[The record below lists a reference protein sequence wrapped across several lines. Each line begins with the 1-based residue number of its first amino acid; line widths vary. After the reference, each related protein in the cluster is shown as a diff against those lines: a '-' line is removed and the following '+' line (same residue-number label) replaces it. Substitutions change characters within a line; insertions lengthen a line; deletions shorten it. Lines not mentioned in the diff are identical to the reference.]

1 MKAMNGP
8 GAAQTAPGPAQ
19 EVLAPMHQQRKPRRA
34 RGTGSIVRRRQRS
47 GAVILWGKFTVHGE
61 QRWVKLGLERQP
73 GSKFGL
79 TKAQAEAELRRAFEA
94 ASLEQPIQ
102 ERLDI
107 KEAGER
113 YIDRLESLGRK
124 HTTISDYRSTLRVH
138 LVPFF
143 VGRSLERIDVHL
155 VEAFIATKQRERK
168 APKSISNYVGLLYSI
183 FAYGEKRGW
192 VRSNPVAHADKPRSE
207 PRDAD
212 IRYLGIGELEALI
225 RAVPDDELGAVERV
239 LYRTAAMTGL
249 RRGELLALR
258 WRDIDWSNGLIR
270 VRRNYTR
277 GEFGTPK
284 SRRSSRAVPLAD
296 VIAGELERHF
306 QQSQFM
312 GDDDLV
318 FAHPLLGSVL
328 DASKLRKRFQRAAH
342 RAELRPVRFHDLRH
356 TFGTR
361 MAAAGAPMRAI
372 QEWMGHR
379 DSRTTSLYA
388 DYAPDASQGAGW
400 AARAFGDFNGH
411 ASASASLTR
420 GVSIATTQSAGTSAT
435 RGPTQPRKHGRSRV
449 RPLKAGAD

>member
-1 MKAMNGP
+1 MRATSNGP
-8 GAAQTAPGPAQ
+8 GAALTAPGPAQ
-19 EVLAPMHQQRKPRRA
+19 EVSAPMHKQRKPRRA
-34 RGTGSIVRRRQRS
+34 RGTGSIVKRRQRS
-47 GAVILWGKFTVHGE
+47 GAVVLWGKFSVHGE
-61 QRWVKLGLERQP
+61 RRWVRLGLEREP
-73 GSKFGL
+73 GSKLGL

-94 ASLEQPIQ
+94 ASLEQPIR

-124 HTTISDYRSTLRVH
+124 KTTISDYRSTLRVH

-143 VGRSLERIDVHL
+143 VGRSLERIDVQM
-155 VEAFIATKQRERK
+155 VEAFIAAKQREGK

-192 VRSNPVAHADKPRSE
+192 ARSNPVALADKPRSE
-207 PRDAD
+207 VRDVD
-212 IRYLGIGELEALI
+212 IRYLEIEELEALI

-258 WRDIDWSNGLIR
+258 WRDVDWPNGLIR

-284 SRRSSRAVPLAD
+284 SRRSSRAVPLPDLLA
-296 VIAGELERHF
+296 AELERHF
-306 QQSQFM
+306 QRSGSR

-318 FAHPLLGSVL
+318 FAHPLLGTVL
-328 DASKLRKRFQRAAH
+328 DPSKLRKRFVAAVGRAG
-342 RAELRPVRFHDLRH
+342 LRHLRFHDLRH

-361 MAAAGAPMRAI
+361 MAAAGAPLRAI
-372 QEWMGHR
+372 QEWMGHS
-379 DSRTTSLYA
+379 DYRTTCIYA
-388 DYAPDASQGAGW
+388 DYAPDPTG
-400 AARAFGDFNGH
+400 AARYAAVAFGA
-411 ASASASLTR
+411 ASRDDSAADARAAGLARPEFVR
-420 GVSIATTQSAGTSAT
+420 GTAFD
-435 RGPTQPRKHGRSRV
+435 V
-449 RPLKAGAD
+449 RLGGLAQ